1 MRGFLVSAFVAS
13 LAVLIFAAP
22 KPASA
27 LPAKAALNYSDADA
41 GVVQEIQRYKR
52 GRYNRGRYN
61 RGRYNRGRY
70 RGRYYNRGRYYRPY
84 RYYYGP
90 RYYRPY
96 RYYRPGISI
105 WFGW

>member
-22 KPASA
+22 ASA
-27 LPAKAALNYSDADA
+27 LPAKAALNYSDANA
-41 GVVQEIQRYKR
+41 GVVQEIKKYKRGHHYKR
-52 GRYNRGRYN
+52 GRHYG
-61 RGRYNRGRY
+61 
-70 RGRYYNRGRYYRPY
+70 RGRYYRPY

-96 RYYRPGISI
+96 RYYRPGISL

>member
-41 GVVQEIQRYKR
+41 GVVQEIKKYKRGRYNRGRYYKR

-70 RGRYYNRGRYYRPY
+70 RGRYYNRGRYHRPY
-84 RYYYGP
+84 RY
-90 RYYRPY
+90 R
-96 RYYRPGISI
+96 RPGVRI
-105 WFGW
+105 WFW

>member
-70 RGRYYNRGRYYRPY
+70 YRGRYRGRYYNRGRYYRPY
-84 RYYYGP
+84 RY
-90 RYYRPY
+90 R
-96 RYYRPGISI
+96 RPGIRI
-105 WFGW
+105 WFW